1 MEAAQTNADWSF
13 LNKKP
18 FGFMMMLQTVLSLFI
33 VLLVSFAP
41 FVFEGVGFV
50 RACAFTLF
58 LTSLIYN
65 LFHVMGWNRK
75 VSDIS
80 NSAWLFFF
88 ILLRMSVFLFSAV
101 FFILFSFGT
110 LICLVGFFDSFR
122 YTVLLIITYFF
133 LSVTCASDAFVCLRL
148 GVLLFRA
155 APNSQVLALTTVL
168 IDGEKTS
175 TVLIDGAH
183 DVLTHR
189 SLPMHFRTTT
199 ISYSI

>member
-1 MEAAQTNADWSF
+1 MEAVQTNADWGF

-18 FGFMMMLQTVLSLFI
+18 FGFMMMLQTVLSLSI
-33 VLLVSFAP
+33 VLLVVFAP

-50 RACAFTLF
+50 SGCGFTLF

-65 LFHVMGWNRK
+65 LFHIMGWNRK
-75 VSDIS
+75 VLQLPGGL
-80 NSAWLFFF
+80 NLFVPCTLWVF
-88 ILLRMSVFLFSAV
+88 IFSAI

-122 YTVLLIITYFF
+122 FTVLLIITYFF
-133 LSVTCASDAFVCLRL
+133 LSLVCAADAFICLRL

-155 APNSQVLALTTVL
+155 APNSQILGLTTVI

-175 TVLIDGAH
+175 RMEGTAPQF
-183 DVLTHR
+183 TPAT
-189 SLPMHFRTTT
+189 SPTTNPV
-199 ISYSI
+199 